1 MSALAIEAVY
11 VHAWRYTEHDQC
23 QEYCSDDEQPDGWCV
38 YERTVTT
45 EGGEFDHGEEADF
58 LTFAAAMEYAEQ
70 LASRHGCE
78 LQCY

>member
-1 MSALAIEAVY
+1 MSATIEAVY
-11 VHAWRYTEHDQC
+11 VHGFRNYDGGS
-23 QEYCSDDEQPDGWCV
+23 EYCDPDENPDGWCV

-58 LTFAAAMEYAEQ
+58 PTFAAAMEYAEQ
-70 LASRHGCE
+70 LANRHGCE